1 MEPLDDRDLSELLS
15 QLRLDDRD
23 LDELLSQLKLD
34 DKALDELLSQ
44 IKPDNIPNDPTGKY
58 LDVPEQDDHT
68 DLANDAGEADGAVW
82 TRSDD
87 ETAKSYAAFCLYRDL
102 GSGRSLDA
110 AFAQAKGCQK
120 GVKRVSGFWQR
131 WSRDNAWKNRAEAYD
146 AHLELLARRE
156 REAAFMKDLE
166 AMRQRQKTLSL
177 ATFSAAI
184 GLLQKA
190 KARLEA
196 LDAADI
202 DPGKLPAYFRA
213 AAAVAEM
220 ATNAEAVALGL
231 HELMSLLDAPR
242 DAGEV
247 A

>member
-1 MEPLDDRDLSELLS
+1 MEPLDN
-15 QLRLDDRD
+15 RD
-23 LDELLSQLKLD
+23 LDELLL
-34 DKALDELLSQ
+34 Q
-44 IKPDNIPNDPTGKY
+44 IEPDNIPNDPTGKY

-102 GSGRSLDA
+102 GSARSLEKA
-110 AFAQAKGCQK
+110 RQRLGKSSGYIRQLETWSSRYAWLRRSKG
-120 GVKRVSGFWQR
+120 
-131 WSRDNAWKNRAEAYD
+131 YD
-146 AHLELLARRE
+146 AYLELLSRRE
-156 REAAFMKDLE
+156 REASYMTDME
-166 AMRQRQKTLSL
+166 AMRQRQKKLSL

-184 GLLQKA
+184 GLLHKA
-190 KARLEA
+190 MERLKA

-231 HELMSLLDAPR
+231 HELVSLLDAPR

>member
-1 MEPLDDRDLSELLS
+1 MEPLDDRDLSEILL
-15 QLRLDDRD
+15 QLKLDDRD
-23 LDELLSQLKLD
+23 LDELLSQLRL
-34 DKALDELLSQ
+34 
-44 IKPDNIPNDPTGKY
+44 DNIPNDSTAIY
-58 LDVPEQDDHT
+58 LDVHDRDDHT

-87 ETAKSYAAFCLYRDL
+87 ETAKAYTAFCLYRDL

-131 WSRDNAWKNRAEAYD
+131 WSRDHAWKNRAEAYD
-146 AHLELLARRE
+146 AHLELLSRRE
-156 REAAFMKDLE
+156 REAAYMKDME
-166 AMRQRQKTLSL
+166 AMRQRQKKLSL
-177 ATFSAAI
+177 ATFNAAI
-184 GLLQKA
+184 SLLHKA
-190 KARLEA
+190 MQRLQA

-231 HELMSLLDAPR
+231 HELVSLLDAPR
-242 DAGEV
+242 DGEV